1 MRLLRL
7 CWPLASG
14 DGAKSAAEV
23 GVHHAVGVPMEVRQ
37 DDGLRMLLHLYS
49 HRTFRSVL
57 HVPLVTVLVLVLP
70 LRNNTEPYITYPF
83 LATEKKS
90 TLQNVSILSDFD
102 LYC

>member
-1 MRLLRL
+1 M
-7 CWPLASG
+7 
-14 DGAKSAAEV
+14 